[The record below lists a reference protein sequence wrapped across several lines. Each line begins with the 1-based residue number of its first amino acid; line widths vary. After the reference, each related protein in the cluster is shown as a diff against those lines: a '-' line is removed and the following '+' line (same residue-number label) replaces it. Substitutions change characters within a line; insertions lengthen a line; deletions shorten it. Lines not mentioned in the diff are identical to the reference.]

1 MVLTP
6 RAMSSTI
13 IPQHLAANAVRAIT
27 AAGGGAKLARA
38 LGIKRAA
45 VHGWKTTAIPAA
57 RVPAVSRITGIP
69 LHELRPDLFEAVSA
83 DAVTHAAAQA
93 ARRDPGDITNRH
105 ALEAA
110 Q

>member
-1 MVLTP
+1 MTLDQFLQSKRLTRAAFAEQVGVSRQTLQRYLAGERFPRRRVL
-6 RAMSSTI
+6 
-13 IPQHLAANAVRAIT
+13 RAIDAATGGLVT
-27 AAGGGAKLARA
+27 ANDFVAE
-38 LGIKRAA
+38 
-45 VHGWKTTAIPAA
+45 PA
-57 RVPAVSRITGIP
+57 T
-69 LHELRPDLFEAVSA
+69 EASA